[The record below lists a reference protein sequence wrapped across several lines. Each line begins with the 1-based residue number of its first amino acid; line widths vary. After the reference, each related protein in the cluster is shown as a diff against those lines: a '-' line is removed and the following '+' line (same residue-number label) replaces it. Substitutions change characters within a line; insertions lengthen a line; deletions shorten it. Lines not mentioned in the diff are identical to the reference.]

1 MKLTIASKQNLFT
14 YAVFLAIAL
23 AGIYYGRAITHSY
36 AFVRVWDFT
45 NLVLMLVGIPFLF
58 LQSRAGLPEFWD
70 STISHKKRILYPLLI
85 GICFG
90 LLDILIVKVMMHPAP
105 YTELPPFL
113 QPFPYSVFLYVSG
126 AFEVE
131 VFYRLIPLTL
141 ILLLGKWFKSG
152 QYYTYFVWT
161 GMLLTALREPLE
173 QFPDGNLAFILYS
186 LITGILMNAI
196 QAFYFTKA
204 GFVAS
209 IGVRLGHYLLWHI
222 LLGMYVQFVELP

>member
-1 MKLTIASKQNLFT
+1 MKLTISTKQNLLT
-14 YAVFLAIAL
+14 YILFLTIAL

-36 AFVRVWDFT
+36 SFVRVWDFT
-45 NLVLMLVGIPFLF
+45 NLALMLIGVPFLF
-58 LQSRAGLPEFWD
+58 LQSSAGLPEFWD
-70 STISHKKRILYPLLI
+70 KSINPKKRILYPLLV
-85 GICFG
+85 GIFFG
-90 LLDILIVKVMMHPAP
+90 FLDILVVKVMMHPAP

-126 AFEVE
+126 AFEIE

-141 ILLLGKWFKSG
+141 ILLLGKWVKNG
-152 QYYTYFVWT
+152 RYYFYFVWS
-161 GMLLTALREPLE
+161 GILLTALREPLE

-186 LITGILMNAI
+186 LLTGLLMNAL

-209 IGVRLGHYLLWHI
+209 ISVRLGHYLLWHI
-222 LLGMYVQFVELP
+222 LLGIYVQFFELP